1 LSGGDDTYILGV
13 YISVVDLLIV
23 FSGFVVV
30 VLLYL
35 AYEVNRIKKLERKFE
50 KVERILE
57 REERDL
63 ERNIG
68 KVMKKKSKRKKGKR

>member
-1 LSGGDDTYILGV
+1 MYILGV
-13 YISVVDLLIV
+13 YISIVDLLIV

-35 AYEVNRIKKLERKFE
+35 AYEINRMKKLEKKFE
-50 KVERILE
+50 KVERMFE
-57 REERDL
+57 REEREL

-68 KVMKKKSKRKKGKR
+68 KIMKKKRKRR